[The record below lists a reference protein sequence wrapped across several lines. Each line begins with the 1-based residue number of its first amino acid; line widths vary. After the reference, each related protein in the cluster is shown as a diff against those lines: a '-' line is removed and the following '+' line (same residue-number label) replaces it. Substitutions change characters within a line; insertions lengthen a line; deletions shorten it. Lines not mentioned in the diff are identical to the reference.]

1 MSSQQNSL
9 ITVAVNGTPLGVW
22 DRRSGGTTTADLGKY
37 RPGGMAREKVRK
49 GLPTTDEL
57 TVARE
62 FEFDRDIELLRWLR
76 TVVGSA
82 QVTVNSQ
89 PLDDSAVPFGKPTT
103 WTGTLNSA
111 TGGDEDSNSNDG
123 RDFELGV
130 TVAEVN

>member
-22 DRRSGGTTTADLGKY
+22 DRRSGGESAAELGKY
-37 RPGGMAREKVRK
+37 RPGGMARQKVRK
-49 GLPTTDEL
+49 GLPVVGDL

-76 TVVGSA
+76 TVVGTA

-89 PLDDSAVPFGKPTT
+89 PLDDAATPFGKPTT

-111 TGGDEDSNSNDG
+111 NGGDEDSDSNDG
-123 RDFELGV
+123 RDFELGI